1 MPSTSEQP
9 SASPSLAPETTD
21 RFLDPSIAAPQPWE
35 RLGAFLGQH
44 GMTLDAGV
52 APRQFSGGLGNL
64 NYLVQVDGRP
74 VVLRRPPA
82 GPLPPGGNDMSR
94 EYRVLSRLWARFP
107 LAPRALLFSDD
118 ESVLGSPF
126 FLMEY
131 RSGWVVRGKLP
142 APLRGSEAALSRM
155 LVATLGKLHAVV
167 PEEVDLGELGRP
179 AGFLERAV
187 EGWIKRA
194 GVATDDAPPPIIRA
208 IGDWLRAHRVPD
220 PKPTLLHNDFKLDN
234 VILDPKDPTRPIAVL
249 DWDQCTRGDPLFD
262 VATLLSYWTEAS
274 DPPELLEFGQMPT
287 AEPGFLNRREVLDAY
302 ARETGRDVS
311 NVLFHRVLCM
321 FKLAVVLLQLHQRY
335 RRGITKD
342 ERFHPLGRI
351 ANGVLTFTKE
361 IADGRAF

>member
-1 MPSTSEQP
+1 MPP
-9 SASPSLAPETTD
+9 SSDQTAATERPTAETTD
-21 RFLDPSIAAPQPWE
+21 RFLDPSIAAPQPWD
-35 RLGAFLGQH
+35 RLAVFLRGH
-44 GMTLDAGV
+44 GMALDPAK
-52 APRQFSGGLGNL
+52 APQQFSGGLGNL

-74 VVLRRPPA
+74 LVLRRPPA

-94 EYRVLSRLWARFP
+94 EYRVLSRLWKRFP
-107 LAPRALLFSDD
+107 LAPRAVLFSDD

-131 RSGWVVRGKLP
+131 RSGWVVRGTLP
-142 APLRGSEAALSRM
+142 AALRGSEAALSRM
-155 LVATLGKLHAVV
+155 LVETLAQLHAVV

-179 AGFLERAV
+179 VGFLERAV

-194 GVATDDAPPPIIRA
+194 GVATDEAPPPIVRA

-220 PKPTLLHNDFKLDN
+220 PTPTLLHNDFKLDN
-234 VILDPKDPTRPIAVL
+234 VILDAADPTHPVAVL

-262 VATLLSYWTEAS
+262 VATLLSYWTEAG

-287 AEPGFLNRREVLDAY
+287 AEPGFLDRRGVLEAY

-311 NVLFHRVLCM
+311 DFLFHRVLCM

-342 ERFHPLGRI
+342 ERFQPLGRI
-351 ANGVLTFTKE
+351 ANGVLAFTKE

>member
-1 MPSTSEQP
+1 VSPTTKQP
-9 SASPSLAPETTD
+9 AAADGLAPETTD
-21 RFLDPSIAAPQPWE
+21 RFLDPSITAPQPWD
-35 RLGAFLGQH
+35 RLADFLRLH
-44 GMTLDAGV
+44 GMALEAEP

-64 NYLVQVDGRP
+64 NYLVHVDGRP
-74 VVLRRPPA
+74 LVLRRPPA
-82 GPLPPGGNDMSR
+82 GPLPPGGNDMAR
-94 EYRVLSRLWARFP
+94 EHRVLSRLWKRFP
-107 LAPRALLFSDD
+107 LAPRAILFSGD
-118 ESVLGSPF
+118 ETIMGSPF

-131 RSGWVVRGKLP
+131 RPGWVVRGRLP
-142 APLRGSEAALSRM
+142 APLRGREAALSRM
-155 LVATLGKLHAVV
+155 LVETLGALHSIV
-167 PEEVDLGELGRP
+167 PEDVDLGDLGRP
-179 AGFLERAV
+179 MGFLERAV

-194 GVATDDAPPPIIRA
+194 GVATDDAPPPIIRS

-220 PKPTLLHNDFKLDN
+220 PTPTLLHNDFKLDN
-234 VILDPKDPTRPIAVL
+234 VILDSADPVRPVAVL

-287 AEPGFLNRREVLDAY
+287 AEPGFFSRRDVLDAY

-311 NVLFHRVLCM
+311 DFLFHRVLCM

-342 ERFHPLGRI
+342 ERFAPLGRI